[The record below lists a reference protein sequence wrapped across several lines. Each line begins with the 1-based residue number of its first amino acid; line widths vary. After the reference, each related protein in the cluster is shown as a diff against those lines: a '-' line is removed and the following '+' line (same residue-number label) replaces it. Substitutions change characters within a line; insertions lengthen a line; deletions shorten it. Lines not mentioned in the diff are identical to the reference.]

1 METQQMKFWSG
12 EFGKDYTDRNS
23 RDQATWDKFYTDY
36 YGITKID
43 MNQEFIGSLDKS
55 ARILEVG
62 CNTGMQLMGLQR
74 MGFEYIYGVELQH
87 YAVEKAKEFTKG
99 INIIQGSGFDL
110 PFKDNYFDVTC
121 TNGVLI
127 HIEPNDLIKIMSEMV
142 RTTKKYIWGF
152 EYYADSIT
160 NINYR
165 GNEGFLWKADYA
177 ELFLKNF
184 SNLRLIKKTIFPM
197 INETEKGNKDIM
209 YLIEKV

>member
-1 METQQMKFWSG
+1 MKFWSG